1 MSDDR
6 DASFVDNFRPARLMA
21 RDAEDLAVISALMQ
35 DAVVLSGDI
44 AWLQG
49 QRRFALVAN
58 RFRWEAPTAEERV
71 RAGLHANNVVK
82 VQARGVKPSAKSDP
96 IAILSLSFEP
106 RGEITGEIAG
116 DAADDPGGVL
126 RLACAGD
133 VEFLIEVE
141 ALEVAMSDMT
151 KPWAAK
157 SRPAHEAGGSD

>member
-6 DASFVDNFRPARLMA
+6 DASFVDNYRPARLLA

-35 DAVVLSGDI
+35 DAVALSGDI

-49 QRRFALVAN
+49 HRRFALVAN
-58 RFRWEAPTAEERV
+58 RFRWEAPQAEERV

-82 VQARGVKPSAKSDP
+82 VQARGVNPAAKKDP

-106 RGEITGEIAG
+106 KSEITGGAE
-116 DAADDPGGVL
+116 DDPGGVL

-157 SRPAHEAGGSD
+157 SRPAHEAGETE